1 MNKLKSLSKK
11 GWQFVLLTLILSC
24 IPYSIILTGA
34 GIDSEWT
41 LLLMWMP
48 AFAGIIMRL
57 VYREGLF
64 KGVSWNPLK
73 NIKWIMIAAF
83 LPFVI
88 EILSM
93 ILLVMTDSADLK
105 EGFISINNNNGDVAL
120 RGTALLF
127 GAQAQPWYAF
137 IPNYL
142 SSYFVGMLIYSI
154 AFGLGEEYGWR
165 GYLQKQW
172 APDNSSFFPFLII
185 GLIWGW
191 WHLPGILLGHNF
203 PDYPIIG
210 GFILM
215 PLTTVFMSI
224 VFGTSQ
230 NKTNLIWVPVIFHG
244 ALNISSDISNTGL
257 VEISINKPVSDVI
270 WIGLW
275 IITGLIF
282 WRKLSKKVSDKEL
295 N

>member
-24 IPYSIILTGA
+24 IPYSIILSGA
-34 GIDSEWT
+34 GIDSDWT

-48 AFAGIIMRL
+48 ALAGIIMRL
-57 VYREGLF
+57 VYKEGLF
-64 KGVSWNPLK
+64 KGVSWNPFK
-73 NIKWIMIAAF
+73 NIKCIIIATF
-83 LPFVI
+83 LPFAI
-88 EILSM
+88 EVLSM
-93 ILLVMTDSADLK
+93 ILLVMLDFADLK
-105 EGFISINNNNGDVAL
+105 EDFITINNGIVSL

-127 GAQAQPWYAF
+127 GAHPQPWYII
-137 IPNYL
+137 IPHYL
-142 SSYFVGMLIYSI
+142 SSFFVGTLFYSV

-165 GYLQKQW
+165 GYLQKHW
-172 APDNSSFFPFLII
+172 APANSSFFPFLII

-224 VFGTSQ
+224 VFGTSL

-257 VEISINKPVSDVI
+257 VEVSINKPVSDVI